1 MSSSRTQN
9 IIRSRNLNINNCNSL
24 KYLTAIAYTLCQVQ
38 LFMIFE
44 IVKSNKKVELAKE
57 LIEKLDDLYDDLTYD
72 NDEKETE
79 SIKAK
84 IKLRE
89 EMLKQL
95 GSL

>member
-1 MSSSRTQN
+1 MQYIN
-9 IIRSRNLNINNCNSL
+9 ITTNTRI
-24 KYLTAIAYTLCQVQ
+24 TATVCQVQ

-57 LIEKLDDLYDDLTYD
+57 LIDKLDDLYDDLTYD

>member
-1 MSSSRTQN
+1 
-9 IIRSRNLNINNCNSL
+9 
-24 KYLTAIAYTLCQVQ
+24 
-38 LFMIFE
+38 MIFE

-57 LIEKLDDLYDDLTYD
+57 LIDELDDLYYDLTYD

-79 SIKAK
+79 CIKAK
-84 IKLRE
+84 IKIRE

>member
-9 IIRSRNLNINNCNSL
+9 IIRSRNLNIKNCNSL
-24 KYLTAIAYTLCQVQ
+24 KYLTAIAYTLCQAQ

-44 IVKSNKKVELAKE
+44 IVKSNKKVELVKE
-57 LIEKLDDLYDDLTYD
+57 LIDKLDDLYDDITYG

-79 SIKAK
+79 CIKSK
-84 IKLRE
+84 IKIRE

>member
-9 IIRSRNLNINNCNSL
+9 IIRSRNLNIKNCNSL
-24 KYLTAIAYTLCQVQ
+24 KYLTAIAYTLCQAQ
-38 LFMIFE
+38 LFMKFE
-44 IVKSNKKVELAKE
+44 IVKSNKKVELVKE
-57 LIEKLDDLYDDLTYD
+57 LIDKLDDLYDDITYG

-79 SIKAK
+79 CIKSK
-84 IKLRE
+84 IKIRE

>member
-1 MSSSRTQN
+1 
-9 IIRSRNLNINNCNSL
+9 
-24 KYLTAIAYTLCQVQ
+24 
-38 LFMIFE
+38 MIFE

-57 LIEKLDDLYDDLTYD
+57 LIDKLDDLYDDLTYD
-72 NDEKETE
+72 NNDEKETE
-79 SIKAK
+79 CIKAK

>member
-9 IIRSRNLNINNCNSL
+9 IIRSRKLNIKNCNSL
-24 KYLTAIAYTLCQVQ
+24 KYLTTIAYTLCQAQ

-44 IVKSNKKVELAKE
+44 IVRSNKKVELAKE
-57 LIEKLDDLYDDLTYD
+57 LIDKLDDLYDDLTYD

-79 SIKAK
+79 CIKAK

>member
-1 MSSSRTQN
+1 
-9 IIRSRNLNINNCNSL
+9 
-24 KYLTAIAYTLCQVQ
+24 
-38 LFMIFE
+38 MIFE

-57 LIEKLDDLYDDLTYD
+57 LIDKLDDLYDDLTYD

-89 EMLKQL
+89 EMLK
-95 GSL
+95 

>member
-1 MSSSRTQN
+1 M
-9 IIRSRNLNINNCNSL
+9 
-24 KYLTAIAYTLCQVQ
+24 K
-38 LFMIFE
+38 FE

-57 LIEKLDDLYDDLTYD
+57 LIDKLDDLYDDLTYD

-79 SIKAK
+79 CIKAK

>member
-1 MSSSRTQN
+1 
-9 IIRSRNLNINNCNSL
+9 
-24 KYLTAIAYTLCQVQ
+24 
-38 LFMIFE
+38 MIFE

-57 LIEKLDDLYDDLTYD
+57 LIEKLDVLYDDLTYD

-79 SIKAK
+79 CIKAK

>member
-9 IIRSRNLNINNCNSL
+9 IIRSRNLNIKNCNSL
-24 KYLTAIAYTLCQVQ
+24 KCLTAIAYTLCQAQ

-57 LIEKLDDLYDDLTYD
+57 LIDKLDDLYDDLTYD

-79 SIKAK
+79 CIKAK

>member
-1 MSSSRTQN
+1 
-9 IIRSRNLNINNCNSL
+9 
-24 KYLTAIAYTLCQVQ
+24 
-38 LFMIFE
+38 MIFE

-57 LIEKLDDLYDDLTYD
+57 LIDKLDVLYDDLTYD

>member
-1 MSSSRTQN
+1 MSSSRTHN
-9 IIRSRNLNINNCNSL
+9 LIRSKNLIINNCNSL
-24 KYLTAIAYTLCQVQ
+24 KRLTAIAYTLCQAQ
-38 LFMIFE
+38 LFMKFE

-57 LIEKLDDLYDDLTYD
+57 LIDKLDDLYDDLTYD

-79 SIKAK
+79 CIKAK
-84 IKLRE
+84 IKIRE